1 MAGLTDLG
9 ARFRLQE
16 LLDNAGMSQ
25 AALAERSGVS
35 LVTVNKIAG
44 NRSSQV
50 ALKTLDAL
58 SKVLGCEPGD
68 IIERE
73 SRRR

>member
-1 MAGLTDLG
+1 MG